1 MPKEAESCLFPTI
14 SNFLCYNSLIRPD
27 VVQHRI
33 LSYAAIDCHR
43 KVVINITK
51 EKQKTQHE
59 RLSPE
64 ELEAAI
70 AAAKEQDA
78 EAIAKLCAAFTPLI
92 LKEAHY
98 PSVWQA
104 LDEDAVNTAWVIF
117 LEFIKK
123 YNGCDYRHLPGLIQC
138 HLRYE
143 LLHCSIS
150 QNKHNKNASL
160 EDALQKLGY
169 SPMDGATFN
178 LSLKQAL
185 SQLSEKEQLILR
197 YCYEANL
204 TQQQTAEK
212 LGCSERS
219 VRRYHSKALS
229 KLKKHL
235 NNF

>member
-1 MPKEAESCLFPTI
+1 M
-14 SNFLCYNSLIRPD
+14 
-27 VVQHRI
+27 
-33 LSYAAIDCHR
+33 
-43 KVVINITK
+43 
-51 EKQKTQHE
+51 
-59 RLSPE
+59 
-64 ELEAAI
+64 
-70 AAAKEQDA
+70 
-78 EAIAKLCAAFTPLI
+78 
-92 LKEAHY
+92 
-98 PSVWQA
+98 
-104 LDEDAVNTAWVIF
+104 NTAWVIF

-143 LLHCSIS
+143 LLHCCIS
-150 QNKHNKNASL
+150 QSKHNKNASL
-160 EDALQKLGY
+160 EDVLQKLGY
-169 SPMDGATFN
+169 SPIDGTTFS

-185 SQLSEKEQLILR
+185 SQLSSKEQLVLR

-204 TQQQTAEK
+204 TQQQAAVK